1 MPWLVS
7 ASKFSTAQ
15 SSINFVYR
23 EGFRNKIAE
32 PLTGF
37 LVIRVIG
44 ILECFENLCKSLRPT
59 TVFGWTTSFTR
70 HTNLLKRFLSKQ
82 NFFKKKF
89 VLPAVPKSYSYN
101 NLASTVQIN
110 SPSLVRFSSA
120 TLVPTLDLGSVTLCL

>member
-1 MPWLVS
+1 MPTVS
-7 ASKFSTAQ
+7 QRNPRDSPFALPCACVEVLYGQ
-15 SSINFVYR
+15 RSINFVYG

-32 PLTGF
+32 PLTGC

-44 ILECFENLCKSLRPT
+44 ILDCFENLCKSLRPT

-89 VLPAVPKSYSYN
+89 VLPAVPEIVP
-101 NLASTVQIN
+101 VQ
-110 SPSLVRFSSA
+110 
-120 TLVPTLDLGSVTLCL
+120 

>member
-1 MPWLVS
+1 MP

-15 SSINFVYR
+15 SSINFVCR

-44 ILECFENLCKSLRPT
+44 ILDCFENLCKSLRPT

-70 HTNLLKRFLSKQ
+70 HTNLLKRFVSQQ
-82 NFFKKKF
+82 NFFNKKL
-89 VLPAVPKSYSYN
+89 VLPAVPEIV
-101 NLASTVQIN
+101 LVQ
-110 SPSLVRFSSA
+110 
-120 TLVPTLDLGSVTLCL
+120 